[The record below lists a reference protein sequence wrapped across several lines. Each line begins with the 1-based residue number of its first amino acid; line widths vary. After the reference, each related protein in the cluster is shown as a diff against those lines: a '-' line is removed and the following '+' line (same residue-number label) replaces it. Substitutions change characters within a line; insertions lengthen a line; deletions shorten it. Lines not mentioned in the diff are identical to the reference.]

1 MLIILKNETKM
12 TDIFIYITSSF
23 GALFVL
29 LAAIGTLRMPDQYLR
44 ISVNTKAA
52 TLGVGLLLISAA
64 LFFLETSV
72 TTRVLAVIIFIFI
85 TAPVGAHLIGR
96 TSYFLGNKLWGK
108 SITDDLKDKYNKSTH
123 ELRGHNK
130 EDEKEIGQHNQ
141 DEVS

>member
-1 MLIILKNETKM
+1 MRITSKNEKKM
-12 TDIFIYITSSF
+12 NEIFVYITSGF

-52 TLGVGLLLISAA
+52 TLGVGLLLTAAA

-72 TTRVLAVIIFIFI
+72 TTRVIAVIIFILI

-96 TSYFLGNKLWGK
+96 TSYFLGNQLWGK

-123 ELRGHNK
+123 ELKSHDNEEGNGK
-130 EDEKEIGQHNQ
+130 KNQ
-141 DEVS
+141 TDT

>member
-1 MLIILKNETKM
+1 M
-12 TDIFIYITSSF
+12 TDILVYITSGL

-52 TLGVGLLLISAA
+52 TLGVGLLLTAAA
-64 LFFLETSV
+64 LFFLEMSV
-72 TTRVLAVIIFIFI
+72 TTRVIAVIIFILI

-108 SITDDLKDKYNKSTH
+108 SVIDDLEDKYNKSTH
-123 ELRGHNK
+123 ELKGHDN
-130 EDEKEIGQHNQ
+130 EDEK
-141 DEVS
+141 DEKPKPKA

>member
-1 MLIILKNETKM
+1 M
-12 TDIFIYITSSF
+12 TDILVYITSGS

-52 TLGVGLLLISAA
+52 TLGVGLLLTAAA

-72 TTRVLAVIIFIFI
+72 TTRVIAVIIFILI

-96 TSYFLGNKLWGK
+96 TSYFLGNKLWGR

-123 ELRGHNK
+123 ELKGHTE
-130 EDEKEIGQHNQ
+130 EDEEESEQKP
-141 DEVS
+141 

>member
-1 MLIILKNETKM
+1 M
-12 TDIFIYITSSF
+12 TDILVYITSGL

-52 TLGVGLLLISAA
+52 TLGVGLLLTSAA

-72 TTRVLAVIIFIFI
+72 TTRVITVIIFILI

-96 TSYFLGNKLWGK
+96 TSYFIGNELWEK
-108 SITDDLKDKYNKSTH
+108 SVKDDLKGKYNKSTH
-123 ELRGHNK
+123 ELKGHDK
-130 EDEKEIGQHNQ
+130 ADDDEEEDTN
-141 DEVS
+141 S

>member
-1 MLIILKNETKM
+1 MIDILIY
-12 TDIFIYITSSF
+12 FSSSL

-52 TLGVGLLLISAA
+52 TLGVGLLLTAAA

-72 TTRVLAVIIFIFI
+72 TTRVIAIIIFILI

-96 TSYFLGNKLWGK
+96 TSYFIGNKLWGK
-108 SITDDLKDKYNKSTH
+108 SVTDDLKDKYNKSTH
-123 ELRGHNK
+123 ELKGHDK
-130 EDEKEIGQHNQ
+130 EE
-141 DEVS
+141 